1 MVAHTPTI
9 TIIGGGASGTL
20 LAVQLARQASA
31 PLKIHL
37 IEQHGPAGRGVAYD
51 TTTPAHRLNVPA
63 NKMGAYPD
71 HPGHFHEWLVQNG
84 HDFATDAFVPR
95 QLYSQ
100 YLQDQ
105 LQAAQETPGVQIVL
119 IHDEALEIEVQPGRA
134 EVALAS
140 GRVLTS
146 DAVVLAFG
154 NFLPPQP
161 GFLSPQAAAAP
172 KYFANP
178 WQPDLAA
185 SLAADDRVLVIGMG
199 LTAVDTL
206 LSLQGQ
212 QHRGP
217 LYAISTHGWW
227 PAVHQLGHIYPD
239 FAAELAGL
247 NSLPTMLRVL
257 RRHLNAA
264 ATQGSNW
271 RAVIDALRPNT
282 QALWHQLPPA
292 EKRRFMRH
300 LRRLWDVSRH
310 RMPQECAAALDT
322 MHASRQLHSLR
333 GRITAVE
340 FNGEEFSVTFR
351 SPHGEQALQVDAI
364 VNCMGSESNYARLP
378 SRLVQNLL
386 ARQLIKPD
394 ALSQGL
400 EAGPDGLLGPRLYTL
415 GTALKGML
423 WESTAMPE
431 IRAQAQQLAAQLL
444 DSLP

>member
-1 MVAHTPTI
+1 MVAHIPTI

-31 PLKIHL
+31 PLSIHL
-37 IEQHGPAGRGVAYD
+37 IEQHRPAGRGVAYG

-63 NKMGAYPD
+63 SKMGAYPD
-71 HPGHFHEWLVQNG
+71 QPGHFHEWLVQNG
-84 HDFATDAFVPR
+84 HDFAPDAFVPR

-105 LQAAQETPGVQIVL
+105 LQAAQQTPGVKIEL
-119 IHDEALEIEVQPGRA
+119 IHDEALDIEVQPGRA
-134 EVALAS
+134 EVTLAS

-161 GFLSPQAAAAP
+161 SFLSPLAAVAP
-172 KYFANP
+172 KYFGNP

-185 SLAADDRVLVIGMG
+185 SLAANDRVLVIGMG
-199 LTAVDTL
+199 LTAIDTL
-206 LSLQGQ
+206 LSLQAQ
-212 QHRGP
+212 PHLGP
-217 LYAISTHGWW
+217 LHAISTHGWW
-227 PAVHQLGHIYPD
+227 PAVHQLGHTYPD
-239 FAAELAGL
+239 FSDELAGL
-247 NSLPTMLRVL
+247 NSLPAMLRVL

-264 ATQGSNW
+264 SAQGSNW
-271 RAVIDALRPNT
+271 RAVIDALRPST
-282 QALWHQLPPA
+282 QALWQQLPPT
-292 EKRRFMRH
+292 EKRRFIRH

-310 RMPQECAAALDT
+310 RMPQECATALDA
-322 MHASRQLHSLR
+322 MHNSGQLHSLQ
-333 GRITAVE
+333 GRITAVN
-340 FNGEEFSVTFR
+340 FDGEEFNVMYR
-351 SPHGEQALQVDAI
+351 SPHGEQAFQVDAI

-386 ARQLIKPD
+386 ARQLIRPD

-400 EAGPDGLLGPRLYTL
+400 EAAPDGTLGPRLYTL

-431 IRAQAQQLAAQLL
+431 IRAQAQQLAALL
-444 DSLP
+444 LAV